1 MLFSRGLGRLGL
13 LAVGLS
19 IGAALAS
26 TPGVASGDSSTDWL
40 SSIDQML
47 LGGLPV
53 LAADTAQDMQISING
68 TSLIDG
74 PNTAFAFSGPGSIAI
89 AIGDNSYASA
99 QNGMFNFAFADGTNS
114 FAEAEIGNFNVAVAD
129 GSDSVAKA
137 GEYAGLVPGLWSPTN
152 FDVALV
158 FGDHSIAEAGFLG
171 LNDAGSFGAGYFD
184 LAAVYGDNLI
194 AQATGAPFLVDI
206 VPHDVPLDQVV
217 SSFESLL
224 STLESVFSSL

>member
-1 MLFSRGLGRLGL
+1 MLRSRGLGQLGL
-13 LAVGLS
+13 LAVGLG
-19 IGAALAS
+19 IGAALGS

-40 SSIDQML
+40 SSIDQS

-53 LAADTAQDMQISING
+53 PAAGTVQAMQISIDG
-68 TSLIDG
+68 TSLISG

-99 QNGMFNFAFADGTNS
+99 QNGMFDFAFADGSNS
-114 FAEAEIGNFNVAVAD
+114 MAEAEEGNFDVAVAD

-137 GEYAGLVPGLWSPTN
+137 GEYAGLVPGLLSPTN
-152 FDVALV
+152 FDTALV
-158 FGDHSIAEAGFLG
+158 FGDNSFAEAGGLG
-171 LNDAGSFGAGYFD
+171 INNSVGFFD

-194 AQATGAPFLVDI
+194 AQATATPFLVDI

-217 SSFESLL
+217 SSFDSLL
-224 STLESVFSSL
+224 STLESLLSSL